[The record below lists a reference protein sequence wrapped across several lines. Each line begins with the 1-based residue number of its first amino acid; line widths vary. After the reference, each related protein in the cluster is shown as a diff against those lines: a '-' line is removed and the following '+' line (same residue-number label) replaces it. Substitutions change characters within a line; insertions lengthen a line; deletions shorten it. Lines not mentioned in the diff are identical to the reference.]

1 MLRALLLIGAVV
13 LLAGGG
19 VAGWFAA
26 RETEEAVTVTETTTT
41 TATTTTTSEPA
52 ETGLP
57 PAVEETR
64 ATLLAAAETGDYEAL
79 RPLVPATGFEYTF
92 GGPVEGGPIA
102 FWQELERN
110 SVERP
115 LENLAAVLRMPYTL
129 SRGIYFWPFAFDIA
143 EADEITAHERE
154 LLQPLGPL
162 DTLFVPGTGYLGWR
176 AGIEP
181 DGSWVFYVAGD

>member
-1 MLRALLLIGAVV
+1 MLRVLLIIGAVL

-19 VAGWFAA
+19 VAGWFVAG
-26 RETEEAVTVTETTTT
+26 EVDEAETVTETTT
-41 TATTTTTSEPA
+41 ATTTETAEAA

-57 PAVEETR
+57 PAVKKTR
-64 ATLLAAAETGDYEAL
+64 ADLLAAAQSGDYERL

-92 GGPVEGGPIA
+92 GGPVEGGAIA
-102 FWQELERN
+102 YWQELERT

-115 LENLAAVLRMPYTL
+115 LENLGEVLSMPYTL
-129 SRGIYFWPFAFDIA
+129 SRGIYVWPFAYDIA

-181 DGSWVFYVAGD
+181 DGTWVFFVAGD

>member
-1 MLRALLLIGAVV
+1 MLRWLLVIGAVV
-13 LLAGGG
+13 LLVGGG
-19 VAGWFAA
+19 VGGWFVA
-26 RETEEAVTVTETTTT
+26 RETDEAETITETTTSTVTET
-41 TATTTTTSEPA
+41 AAPA
-52 ETGLP
+52 ETGVP
-57 PAVEETR
+57 AAVEETR
-64 ATLLAAAETGDYEAL
+64 AELLEAAESGDYERL

-92 GGPVEGGPIA
+92 GGPVEGGAIA
-102 FWQELERN
+102 YWQELERT

-115 LENLAAVLRMPYTL
+115 LENLAEVLRMPYTL
-129 SRGIYFWPFAFDIA
+129 SRGIYVWPFAYDIA

-181 DGSWVFYVAGD
+181 DGTWVFFVAGD